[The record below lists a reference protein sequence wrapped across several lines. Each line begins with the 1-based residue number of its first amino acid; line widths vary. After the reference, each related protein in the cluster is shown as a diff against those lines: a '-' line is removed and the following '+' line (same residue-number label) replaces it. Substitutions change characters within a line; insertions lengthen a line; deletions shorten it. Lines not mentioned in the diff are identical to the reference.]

1 MLGPTQLVRG
11 VQLDNQFS
19 VTYLDAAGDLV
30 ARHSMSAGMRQLA
43 AMAMLWALKDE
54 ARRPLP
60 VVIDTPLG
68 RIDRENRSILMRDYF
83 PNAGNPLVLLPTNTE
98 LSEDDLVQL
107 SPRIGQRYVIRN
119 DGGQR
124 ARIEEVRTGART

>member
-1 MLGPTQLVRG
+1 
-11 VQLDNQFS
+11 
-19 VTYLDAAGDLV
+19 
-30 ARHSMSAGMRQLA
+30 
-43 AMAMLWALKDE
+43 
-54 ARRPLP
+54 
-60 VVIDTPLG
+60 
-68 RIDRENRSILMRDYF
+68 MRDYF